1 MSHITQSGTQGS
13 QYKIY
18 CCRMPPTK
26 RTTRGR
32 PRTTSA
38 GDAGAR
44 QSARRRGRSTG
55 SSIPTLLQAA
65 PPAESLVQQYFD
77 DEPALQ
83 QVIHEVAHTSGMVD
97 SNPEQRM
104 RLMEQR
110 QEASDKLLHEMHAM
124 VCNMRQGGGPTDAG
138 PMAFPVAAPSAA
150 ASRPDQVPGGDR
162 EVPAAP
168 TVSQLTGGGVLGQ
181 ARGSNR
187 LPSATVQ
194 AASAGVPSFDTVGA
208 PLGQPQ
214 DVAAATWSS
223 AAWCTAPGSATA
235 APWPSAETISTGNDN
250 LELPR
255 AAQDLV
261 ASLASAPP
269 SFSSPTLSRH
279 SRVSE
284 KLKTQIW
291 AGEYV
296 SIASLLHDSSPQ
308 SYSVSI
314 RPSEDS
320 ETPTFSVA
328 PKERNS
334 PLSFN
339 QWVQGFEVLM
349 SVYLLA
355 PRHRPE
361 VHAMLMYI
369 QTVRNLSQ
377 RGADW
382 RSYDEA
388 FRSLRMANNWAWD
401 EVCWP
406 LWMDAAE
413 GRRVASNNASP
424 FQGKGKS
431 SSGVPKFICYNF
443 NRGKECFEATCR
455 YRHCCKVCGGPHSAM
470 RCNKAPHTKQGA
482 GAMPSRPAA
491 AGSRPPWFK
500 R

>member
-1 MSHITQSGTQGS
+1 
-13 QYKIY
+13 
-18 CCRMPPTK
+18 MPWYVTCD
-26 RTTRGR
+26 R
-32 PRTTSA
+32 
-38 GDAGAR
+38 
-44 QSARRRGRSTG
+44 
-55 SSIPTLLQAA
+55 
-65 PPAESLVQQYFD
+65 V
-77 DEPALQ
+77 
-83 QVIHEVAHTSGMVD
+83 V
-97 SNPEQRM
+97 
-104 RLMEQR
+104 
-110 QEASDKLLHEMHAM
+110 
-124 VCNMRQGGGPTDAG
+124 GPTDAG

-150 ASRPDQVPGGDR
+150 ATRPDQVPGGDR

-168 TVSQLTGGGVLGQ
+168 TL
-181 ARGSNR
+181 
-187 LPSATVQ
+187 LPMSGT
-194 AASAGVPSFDTVGA
+194 P
-208 PLGQPQ
+208 
-214 DVAAATWSS
+214 
-223 AAWCTAPGSATA
+223 WCTAPGSAA
-235 APWPSAETISTGNDN
+235 PAPWPRAETISTGNDN

-269 SFSSPTLSRH
+269 SLSSPALSRH

-284 KLKTQIW
+284 KLKSQIW
-291 AGEYV
+291 AAEYV
-296 SIASLLHDSSPQ
+296 SIASLLHDSSRQ

-320 ETPTFSVA
+320 ETPMFSVA
-328 PKERNS
+328 PQERNS

-355 PRHRPE
+355 PRHRPDE
-361 VHAMLMYI
+361 HAMLTYI

-424 FQGKGKS
+424 FQGKGKL
-431 SSGVPKFICYNF
+431 SSGVPKFICYSF
-443 NRGKECFEATCR
+443 NRGKECNEATCR
-455 YRHCCKVCGGPHSAM
+455 YRHCCKVCGGPHAAI
-470 RCNKAPHTKQGA
+470 RCFKAPHTKQGA
-482 GAMPSRPAA
+482 GAMSSRPAA
-491 AGSRPPWFK
+491 ADPNDLRNFISWTYKACNTHKAMPSCVRKPSVMRKLVFSFPVLD
-500 R
+500 